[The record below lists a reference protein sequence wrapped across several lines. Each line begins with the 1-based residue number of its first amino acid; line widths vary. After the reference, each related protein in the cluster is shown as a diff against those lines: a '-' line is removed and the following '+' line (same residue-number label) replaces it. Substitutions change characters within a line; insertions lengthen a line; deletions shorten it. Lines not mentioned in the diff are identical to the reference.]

1 MTAALISFSL
11 QVILDLCPAARNPHK
26 EMKSQ
31 RRTLQNLVSLKGKPL
46 SIVNESKL
54 NHKGPLPSGQIC
66 QLKVKSYLQLTGC
79 DGRKWYV
86 VTIVETA
93 ALLLQSC
100 LHDAQVVVNCKRP
113 ALRNIKLLV
122 GSEGSGFLIYS
133 MQNKS
138 LLGTYSHILRTWAAE
153 RLATPLPTHRGQT
166 LNLQHYSVFCSGHME
181 QSEIGIFLSKSW
193 RPQLCDQTLCFS
205 ATATKGWA

>member
-1 MTAALISFSL
+1 
-11 QVILDLCPAARNPHK
+11 
-26 EMKSQ
+26 
-31 RRTLQNLVSLKGKPL
+31 
-46 SIVNESKL
+46 
-54 NHKGPLPSGQIC
+54 
-66 QLKVKSYLQLTGC
+66 
-79 DGRKWYV
+79 
-86 VTIVETA
+86 
-93 ALLLQSC
+93 
-100 LHDAQVVVNCKRP
+100 
-113 ALRNIKLLV
+113 
-122 GSEGSGFLIYS
+122 

-205 ATATKGWA
+205 AAATKGWAWCNHNAELVECAAALRDLKLLVGSGGLDFTKGMESLDKHVEKISFRQCHVLRTTAAERLEVTLPTDCC